1 MVQRSAIALVVSAA
15 FLAIVRGT
23 FAAAYDDFAR
33 GISANLQGDNAQAVI
48 SFSAAI
54 AAGDLNATLLPAAY
68 RGRGLAN
75 LRLGQCKSA
84 IADLNEFTR
93 LKPGD
98 VQGLELRAEA
108 FACAGEFSAAESD
121 LTQVIVARPE
131 RGAFWN
137 RGRIRWRMKQFAG
150 AADDFAHVVEL
161 EPENG
166 FAVLWLELSRARG
179 GALDPKVG
187 EHDLHELDSNDWP
200 APLIKLFLGD
210 AKPENISTAALHGD
224 ADKVINQ
231 QCEADFYIAEWWLA
245 RNDTA
250 SAKPLLESAYQK
262 CPKNFIEYAEA
273 RFELGTLK

>member
-1 MVQRSAIALVVSAA
+1 MRRSTIVLLVCAA
-15 FLAIVRGT
+15 FLALPARPL
-23 FAAAYDDFAR
+23 AAAYDDFAR
-33 GISANLQGDNAQAVI
+33 GISANLQGDNALAVT

-75 LRLGQCKSA
+75 LRLGQCKNA
-84 IADLNEFTR
+84 IADLNEFIR

-98 VQGLELRAEA
+98 VQGLELRAGA

-121 LTQVIVARPE
+121 LTEVIGARPE
-131 RGAFWN
+131 RGAYWS
-137 RGRIRWRMKQFAG
+137 RGRVRWRMNQFAG
-150 AADDFAHVVEL
+150 AADDFAQVVEL

-187 EHDLHELDSNDWP
+187 EHDLHGLDSNDWP
-200 APLIKLFLGD
+200 APLIQLFVGD
-210 AKPENISTAALHGD
+210 AKPEDISAAALHGD
-224 ADKVINQ
+224 ADKVIHQ

-250 SAKPLLESAYQK
+250 SAKPLLERAWQK
-262 CPKNFIEYAEA
+262 CPKNFIEFAEA
-273 RFELGTLK
+273 RFELSALK